1 MYSFSD
7 LEEVELVLHK
17 LIDRAEGALARKLP
31 PAPGMK
37 EPRYSHAMGVLA
49 EEPAAAAGPAHAG
62 DRLSAL
68 EAEVEKLRNEVAELT
83 RRLDAVL

>member
-1 MYSFSD
+1 MYGFSD
-7 LEEVELVLHK
+7 LEEVELVLQK
-17 LIDRAEGALARKLP
+17 LIDRQDGALARKLP
-31 PAPGMK
+31 HAPGTK
-37 EPRYSHAMGVLA
+37 EARYAHNMGALA
-49 EEPAAAAGPAHAG
+49 EEPAVAAASPAS